1 MVFSKR
7 YELMD
12 LAEQKNMFHVYD
24 LLEDIKETHITDIA
38 CTDGKTIYVNP
49 EGFEPMKVED
59 QFFIIC
65 HELMHIIYK
74 HHDMLKNDYYKN
86 KKLLNICQDVVIN
99 EQLYK
104 RLRFRPDSGVFLED
118 YNRYIQQ
125 GSWYSNGYDKSQGLT
140 TKKLYDFA
148 IHMLGQT
155 SLERLTDALCDENSI
170 VEEQEDENGN
180 PPTPILDEDATREVR
195 EELRISNKIM
205 MEENE
210 DMEFDEIEQTSYEHP
225 DEETIS
231 GTITIMD
238 GDRPKSFIRKR
249 DIINY
254 LSKFLNGN
262 IEVKGRSRTYSR
274 PSRRYE
280 HPELV
285 MKGYKHTKSVE
296 QVSIYLDTSGS
307 MSSVFVNDIYQ
318 TLKELHMKTKFRMFT
333 FDTTITEVDLDN
345 SNNIYT
351 GGGTYIDRV
360 LKHIK
365 DNNYDHAIMIT
376 DCEDNF
382 NIDDVEFDLQI
393 FTDNKN
399 FTSNNKSVKVAYWL

>member
-12 LAEQKNMFHVYD
+12 LAEQKSMFHVYD
-24 LLEDIKETHITDIA
+24 LLEDIKETHITEIA

-170 VEEQEDENGN
+170 VEEQEDENDN

-307 MSSVFVNDIYQ
+307 MSSVFVNDIYE

-333 FDTTITEVDLDN
+333 FDTTVTEVDLDN

-382 NIDDVEFDLQI
+382 SLDDVEFDLQI

>member
-12 LAEQKNMFHVYD
+12 LAEQKKMFHVYD

-49 EGFEPMKVED
+49 EGFELLGVED

-74 HHDMLKNDYYKN
+74 HHEMIKNDYYKN

-99 EQLYK
+99 EQLHK

-118 YNRYIQQ
+118 YNKYIQQ
-125 GSWYSNGYDKSQGLT
+125 YGWWSNRYDKSRGLT
-140 TKKLYDFA
+140 TKKLYDYA
-148 IHMLGQT
+148 NQILGQT
-155 SLERLTDALCDENSI
+155 SIEIMADALCDENSI
-170 VEEQEDENGN
+170 VEEQEDENDN
-180 PPTPILDEDATREVR
+180 LPTPILDEDTTRKVR

-205 MEENE
+205 IEENE
-210 DMEFDEIEQTSYEHP
+210 DIDFDDIEQTAYEHP
-225 DEETIS
+225 DGETIS
-231 GTITIMD
+231 GTLTIMD
-238 GDRPKSFIRKR
+238 GDVPKSVIRKR
-249 DIINY
+249 DIIAY

-262 IEVKGRSRTYSR
+262 LEIKGRSRTYSR

-318 TLKELHMKTKFRMFT
+318 TLKELHLRTKFRMFT
-333 FDTTITEVDLDN
+333 FDTSVTEVDLDN
-345 SNNIYT
+345 SNKIYT
-351 GGGTYIDRV
+351 GGGTYINRV

-393 FTDNKN
+393 FTDNKK
-399 FTSNNKSVKVAYWL
+399 FTSNNNHVKVAYWL